1 MRLLQNSPIR
11 TAVPL
16 VTRFGNSASIASYK
30 GASAGALL
38 LRIANFYCFTSS
50 ASIMA
55 SSLVNGSSSQHDVV
69 LKTFRLLIA
78 DLCQQF
84 GGGHP
89 G

>member
-1 MRLLQNSPIR
+1 M
-11 TAVPL
+11 PL
-16 VTRFGNSASIASYK
+16 VTRFGNPASIASYK

-38 LRIANFYCFTSS
+38 FRIANIPSFTSLP
-50 ASIMA
+50 SIMT